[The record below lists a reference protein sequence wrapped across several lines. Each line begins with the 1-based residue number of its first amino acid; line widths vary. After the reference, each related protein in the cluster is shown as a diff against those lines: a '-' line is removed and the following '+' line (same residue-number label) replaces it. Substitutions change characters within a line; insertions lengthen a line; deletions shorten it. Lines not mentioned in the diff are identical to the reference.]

1 MQRLD
6 QLSRMANATQQIWFQ
21 LRFFSTAFNKFTQPA
36 CRGGNA
42 EDKRDFLWMN
52 FPLTP
57 RRGLD
62 LRFSFVYFFLVANL
76 MHTIAVDITNM
87 HSVWGPCE
95 QKFWNNLAAIC
106 LSKSLY
112 SQIVVWWD
120 QQHLRRVIF
129 RSSYAW
135 LARGWKNTCWQPG
148 GMFTA

>member
-1 MQRLD
+1 MQPSRYGFNYGFSLP
-6 QLSRMANATQQIWFQ
+6 LSINSHCQHA
-21 LRFFSTAFNKFTQPA
+21 
-36 CRGGNA
+36 GGEMLKTSGISSEWISNS
-42 EDKRDFLWMN
+42 

-62 LRFSFVYFFLVANL
+62 LCSSFVYFFLVANL

>member
-6 QLSRMANATQQIWFQ
+6 QLSPSRYGFNYG
-21 LRFFSTAFNKFTQPA
+21 FSLPLSINSHSQHAG
-36 CRGGNA
+36 GGNA
-42 EDKRDFLWMN
+42 EDERDFLWMN

-76 MHTIAVDITNM
+76 MHTIAVDITTM